1 MFITILGAVVLI
13 FIVGALL
20 ATVGAYIIG
29 AILALALVV
38 GLVVL
43 AASC

>member
-20 ATVGAYIIG
+20 ATVGIYIIG